1 MAKAIQGF
9 QEGEEWKSS
18 YGDSYKITG
27 RYSIKSHLYYH
38 ITLNGKHIGE
48 KAVPSSV
55 RLIPEA
61 EVFAMKR

>member
-1 MAKAIQGF
+1 MAKKEGF
-9 QEGEEWKSS
+9 PIGEQWK
-18 YGDSYKITG
+18 DSYNNQHKITA
-27 RYSIKSHLYYH
+27 RYSIKGHRYYH
-38 ITLNGKHIGE
+38 VQLNGKHIGE